1 MCCRPIT
8 RVTCRG
14 RRLWGRTD
22 VPAQR
27 LPWFKLWPEALSH
40 EKVVGLSD
48 GAFRTWITVL
58 AEGSRQ
64 AVRWRFASL
73 KHAAT
78 VTGRPVKHLRELIAA
93 RLLDEAETG
102 ELWVHDWRQWQ
113 DRYASDFAPK
123 SVRQDSANAPRTL
136 REDSANAPKKLHER
150 SAMTPT
156 EEEGEGEEEEE
167 KETDMSGVP
176 LVVESGGSGGA
187 AAAAPHERSGKTPRG
202 SLAPDDFPLSEH
214 HRQQAERYGVRTDRI
229 EAETAKFLDHHRSR
243 GTRFIDWQAAWRTW
257 MQRVSDYRQP
267 PRTGLQL
274 PPAPPPPPSRLPA
287 KNVRTY

>member
-1 MCCRPIT
+1 M
-8 RVTCRG
+8 
-14 RRLWGRTD
+14 
-22 VPAQR
+22 PAQR

-64 AVRWRFASL
+64 AVRWRFASV
-73 KHAAT
+73 KHAVS
-78 VTGRPVKHLRELIAA
+78 VTGRPVKHIRELIAA
-93 RLLDEAETG
+93 RLLDEADTG

-113 DRYASDFAPK
+113 DRYVSDFAPK
-123 SVRQDSANAPRTL
+123 PPRERSVNAPSLLRDDSVNAPNKL
-136 REDSANAPKKLHER
+136 RER
-150 SAMTPT
+150 SVMTPT
-156 EEEGEGEEEEE
+156 EEEEEGDGEEE
-167 KETDMSGVP
+167 KETDTSGVP
-176 LVVESGGSGGA
+176 PVVESGGAGGA
-187 AAAAPHERSGKTPRG
+187 AAAAPHERTGRAPRG
-202 SLAPDDFPLSEH
+202 SFAPDEFPLSDQH
-214 HRQQAERYGVRTDRI
+214 LQQAERYGVRPDRI

-267 PRTGLQL
+267 PRTGLQ
-274 PPAPPPPPSRLPA
+274 APPPPATPFAPSRLPA